1 MCTWLVSAKGS
12 IDQTRK
18 CISLRV
24 LIAINTIGNFESL
37 SAYQIEVKTKFMY
50 KSSSLELERSGV
62 REIGVVVHSEFI
74 VCS

>member
-1 MCTWLVSAKGS
+1 MYTWLVSAKVS
-12 IDQTRK
+12 IYQTRK
-18 CISLRV
+18 CISLQV
-24 LIAINTIGNFESL
+24 LIAIDTIGTFESL

>member
-1 MCTWLVSAKGS
+1 MYTWLVSAKGS

-24 LIAINTIGNFESL
+24 LIAIDTIGNFESL

>member
-1 MCTWLVSAKGS
+1 MYTWLVSAKVS
-12 IDQTRK
+12 IYQTRK
-18 CISLRV
+18 CISLQV
-24 LIAINTIGNFESL
+24 LIAIDTIGTFESL

-50 KSSSLELERSGV
+50 KSSSFGV

>member
-1 MCTWLVSAKGS
+1 MYTWLVSAKGS

-24 LIAINTIGNFESL
+24 LIAIDTIGTFESL

-50 KSSSLELERSGV
+50 KSSSLELERS
-62 REIGVVVHSEFI
+62 E
-74 VCS
+74 

>member
-1 MCTWLVSAKGS
+1 
-12 IDQTRK
+12 
-18 CISLRV
+18 V
-24 LIAINTIGNFESL
+24 LIAIDTIGNFESL

>member
-12 IDQTRK
+12 IYQTRK

-50 KSSSLELERSGV
+50 KSSSLELERSG
-62 REIGVVVHSEFI
+62 
-74 VCS
+74 

>member
-1 MCTWLVSAKGS
+1 MYTWLVSVKGS

-24 LIAINTIGNFESL
+24 LIAIDTIGNFESL